1 MYFRQRA
8 EKENVESY
16 QTTMNRVLRA
26 EMERETAE
34 KDSKS
39 EPIVE
44 VLTKNRKFIRAVAEQ
59 VKEFIAA

>member
-16 QTTMNRVLRA
+16 QTTMNRVLRV

-44 VLTKNRKFIRAVAEQ
+44 VLTENRKFIRAVAEQ
-59 VKEFIAA
+59 VKQLIAA